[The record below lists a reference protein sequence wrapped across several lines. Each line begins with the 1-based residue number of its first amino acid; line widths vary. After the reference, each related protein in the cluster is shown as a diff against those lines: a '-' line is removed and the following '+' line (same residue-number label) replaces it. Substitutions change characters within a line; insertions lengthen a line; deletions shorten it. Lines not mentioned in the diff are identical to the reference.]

1 MDIFLQVIV
10 TGIATGGVYGLIALG
25 FVLIFKATG
34 ILNLATGAFMTLGA
48 YICLTVLG
56 QFGAP
61 FWVAFLCTLGFAIVM
76 GIVLERII
84 LRPLIGE
91 PIISV
96 VMVTIG
102 LSSILQGLTH
112 IIWSPEYRSFPEIF
126 PPEPLDLGFAIV
138 PSGLL
143 WGFIF
148 AAIGTIIFILIFK
161 LTRTGV
167 AMRATASDQQ
177 AALSMGISVRWIFA
191 LSWSY
196 GAVAAVIGGIVIG
209 NISGISIYLGD
220 IGLKVLAVIILGGL
234 DSIGGAILGGLII
247 GILENLTGLYLD
259 PVFGGGVKNVAPFFI
274 LVLIIMIRPYG
285 LFGKKIIERVCILDT
300 GRWFLVSGCW
310 LLVAAISEVS
320 ARSQRPV
327 TSDK

>member
-1 MDIFLQVIV
+1 MDIFIQIIV

-48 YICLTVLG
+48 YICLTVLSN
-56 QFGAP
+56 FGAP
-61 FWVAFLCTLGFAIVM
+61 FWVAFISTLGFAVVM
-76 GIVLERII
+76 GIILERLI

-112 IIWSPEYRSFPEIF
+112 IVWSPDYRSFPEIF

-148 AAIGTIIFILIFK
+148 AGIGTIIFILIFK

-177 AALSMGISVRWIFA
+177 AALSMGISVRWVFA

-247 GILENLTGLYLD
+247 GILENLAGLYLD
-259 PVFGGGVKNVAPFFI
+259 PVFGGGVKDVAPFFI

-285 LFGKKIIERVCILDT
+285 LFGKKIIERV
-300 GRWFLVSGCW
+300 
-310 LLVAAISEVS
+310 
-320 ARSQRPV
+320 
-327 TSDK
+327 

>member
-1 MDIFLQVIV
+1 MDIFIQLIV

-84 LRPLIGE
+84 LRPLIGQ

-112 IIWSPEYRSFPEIF
+112 VIWSPEYRSFPEIF

-177 AALSMGISVRWIFA
+177 AALSMGISVRWVFA

-234 DSIGGAILGGLII
+234 DSIGGAIIGGLII
-247 GILENLTGLYLD
+247 GILENLAGLYLD
-259 PVFGGGVKNVAPFFI
+259 PVFGGGVKDVAPFFI
-274 LVLIIMIRPYG
+274 LIVIIMIRPYG
-285 LFGKKIIERVCILDT
+285 LFGKKIIERV
-300 GRWFLVSGCW
+300 
-310 LLVAAISEVS
+310 
-320 ARSQRPV
+320 
-327 TSDK
+327 

>member
-1 MDIFLQVIV
+1 MDIFIQIIV

-48 YICLTVLG
+48 YICLTVLS
-56 QFGAP
+56 QLGAP
-61 FWVAFLCTLGFAIVM
+61 FWLAFLGTLGFAILL
-76 GIVLERII
+76 GIILERLI

-112 IIWSPEYRSFPEIF
+112 LIWSPEYRSFPEIF
-126 PPEPLDLGFAIV
+126 PPEPLDLGIAIV

-148 AAIGTIIFILIFK
+148 AAVGTLVFILIFK

-247 GILENLTGLYLD
+247 GILENLAGLYLD
-259 PVFGGGVKNVAPFFI
+259 PIFGGGVKEVAPFFI

-285 LFGKKIIERVCILDT
+285 LFGKKIIERV
-300 GRWFLVSGCW
+300 
-310 LLVAAISEVS
+310 
-320 ARSQRPV
+320 
-327 TSDK
+327 

>member
-1 MDIFLQVIV
+1 MDIFIQLIV

-84 LRPLIGE
+84 LRPLIGQ

-112 IIWSPEYRSFPEIF
+112 VIWSPEYRSFPEIF

-148 AAIGTIIFILIFK
+148 AAIGTIIFTLIFK

-177 AALSMGISVRWIFA
+177 ALRC
-191 LSWSY
+191 
-196 GAVAAVIGGIVIG
+196 
-209 NISGISIYLGD
+209 
-220 IGLKVLAVIILGGL
+220 
-234 DSIGGAILGGLII
+234 
-247 GILENLTGLYLD
+247 
-259 PVFGGGVKNVAPFFI
+259 
-274 LVLIIMIRPYG
+274 R
-285 LFGKKIIERVCILDT
+285 
-300 GRWFLVSGCW
+300 GRCD
-310 LLVAAISEVS
+310 
-320 ARSQRPV
+320 RRNCYR
-327 TSDK
+327 

>member
-1 MDIFLQVIV
+1 LNSFSRDGIGNLCFVSQHVQLYEQIDLCLLNMEIFLQIII

-48 YICLTVLG
+48 YICLTVLS
-56 QFGAP
+56 QLGAP
-61 FWVAFLCTLGFAIVM
+61 FWLAFLCTLGFAIIL

-112 IIWSPEYRSFPEIF
+112 LIWSPDFRSFPEIF
-126 PPEPLDLGFAIV
+126 PPEPLDLGIAIV

-148 AAIGTIIFILIFK
+148 AAVGTIIFILIFK

-177 AALSMGISVRWIFA
+177 AALSMGISVRWVFA

-247 GILENLTGLYLD
+247 GVLENLAGLYLD
-259 PVFGGGVKNVAPFFI
+259 PIFGGGVKDVAPFFI

-285 LFGKKIIERVCILDT
+285 LFGKKIIERV
-300 GRWFLVSGCW
+300 
-310 LLVAAISEVS
+310 
-320 ARSQRPV
+320 
-327 TSDK
+327 

>member
-1 MDIFLQVIV
+1 MDIFIQIIV

-48 YICLTVLG
+48 YICLTVLS

-61 FWVAFLCTLGFAIVM
+61 FWLAFLGTLGFAILL
-76 GIVLERII
+76 GIVLERLI

-112 IIWSPEYRSFPEIF
+112 LIWSPDFRSFPEIF
-126 PPEPLDLGFAIV
+126 PPEPLDLGIAIV

-148 AAIGTIIFILIFK
+148 AAAGTLIFILIFK

-191 LSWSY
+191 LSWCY

-247 GILENLTGLYLD
+247 GILENLAGLYLD
-259 PVFGGGVKNVAPFFI
+259 PIFGGGVKDVAPFFI

-285 LFGKKIIERVCILDT
+285 LFGKKIIERV
-300 GRWFLVSGCW
+300 
-310 LLVAAISEVS
+310 
-320 ARSQRPV
+320 
-327 TSDK
+327 

>member
-1 MDIFLQVIV
+1 MDIFLQIIV

-48 YICLTVLG
+48 YICLTVLS
-56 QFGAP
+56 QLGAP
-61 FWVAFLCTLGFAIVM
+61 FWLAFLCTLGFAILLGV
-76 GIVLERII
+76 VLEKII

-112 IIWSPEYRSFPEIF
+112 LIWSPDYRSFPEIF
-126 PPEPLDLGFAIV
+126 PPEPLDLGIAIV

-148 AAIGTIIFILIFK
+148 AAVGTIIFFLIFK

-247 GILENLTGLYLD
+247 GILENLAGLYLD
-259 PVFGGGVKNVAPFFI
+259 PVFGGGVKDVAPFFI
-274 LVLIIMIRPYG
+274 LVIIIMIRPYG
-285 LFGKKIIERVCILDT
+285 LFGKKIIERV
-300 GRWFLVSGCW
+300 
-310 LLVAAISEVS
+310 
-320 ARSQRPV
+320 
-327 TSDK
+327 

>member
-1 MDIFLQVIV
+1 MDIFIQVIV
-10 TGIATGGVYGLIALG
+10 TGVATGGVYGLIALG

-143 WGFIF
+143 WGFVF
-148 AAIGTIIFILIFK
+148 AAIGTIVFILIFK

-259 PVFGGGVKNVAPFFI
+259 PVFGGGVKDVAPFII

-285 LFGKKIIERVCILDT
+285 LFGKKIIERV
-300 GRWFLVSGCW
+300 
-310 LLVAAISEVS
+310 
-320 ARSQRPV
+320 
-327 TSDK
+327 

>member
-34 ILNLATGAFMTLGA
+34 ILNLATGAIMTLGA
-48 YICLTVLG
+48 YICLTVLD

-61 FWVAFLCTLGFAIVM
+61 FWLAFIGTLGFAVLM
-76 GIVLERII
+76 GFVLERII

-112 IIWSPEYRSFPEIF
+112 IIWSPDYRSFPEIF
-126 PPEPLDLGFAIV
+126 PPEPLDLGFAVV

-191 LSWSY
+191 LSWCY

-247 GILENLTGLYLD
+247 GILENLAGLYLD
-259 PVFGGGVKNVAPFFI
+259 PVFGGGVKGVAPFFI

-285 LFGKKIIERVCILDT
+285 LFGKKIIERV
-300 GRWFLVSGCW
+300 
-310 LLVAAISEVS
+310 
-320 ARSQRPV
+320 
-327 TSDK
+327 

>member
-1 MDIFLQVIV
+1 MICKTGPLYLHRSGLANDGELRLMDIFLQVIV

-112 IIWSPEYRSFPEIF
+112 MIWSPEYRSFPEIF
-126 PPEPLDLGFAIV
+126 PPEPLDLGFAVV

-143 WGFIF
+143 WGFVF
-148 AAIGTIIFILIFK
+148 AAIATIIFILIFK

-259 PVFGGGVKNVAPFFI
+259 PVFGGGVKDVAPFLI

-285 LFGKKIIERVCILDT
+285 LFGKKIIERV
-300 GRWFLVSGCW
+300 
-310 LLVAAISEVS
+310 
-320 ARSQRPV
+320 
-327 TSDK
+327 